1 MTMDLHPE
9 SFERIIDNLHDG
21 LYFVDPQRR
30 ITFWNEGAE
39 RITGYSEDEVLGKK
53 CSDNILNHMDGDGNL
68 LCLGMCPLAATIQDQ
83 QGRSAEVF
91 LHHKNGQRIP
101 VLVRTSPLTDQDG
114 EVIGGIEIFTD
125 ISNYAA
131 NQQRIDELE
140 RLALLDD
147 LTQMPNRTYLE
158 RELKARFEEHQ
169 RYGVPFGVL
178 FLDIDHFK
186 TFNDS
191 YGHDLGD
198 RVLQFTASTMTGSSR
213 PFDIYGRWGGEEF
226 LGLIRNVQSPELE
239 LIGER
244 LRKLIQESYLEH
256 EGEEFRVT
264 VSIGATVVSE
274 EDQNPKDV
282 VNRADDLLYQSKSA
296 GRNRLTAA

>member
-1 MTMDLHPE
+1 
-9 SFERIIDNLHDG
+9 
-21 LYFVDPQRR
+21 
-30 ITFWNEGAE
+30 
-39 RITGYSEDEVLGKK
+39 
-53 CSDNILNHMDGDGNL
+53 
-68 LCLGMCPLAATIQDQ
+68 
-83 QGRSAEVF
+83 
-91 LHHKNGQRIP
+91 
-101 VLVRTSPLTDQDG
+101 
-114 EVIGGIEIFTD
+114 
-125 ISNYAA
+125 
-131 NQQRIDELE
+131 
-140 RLALLDD
+140 
-147 LTQMPNRTYLE
+147 MPNRTYLE

-226 LGLIRNVQSPELE
+226 LGLIRNVQLPELE

-256 EGEEFRVT
+256 EGEELRVT